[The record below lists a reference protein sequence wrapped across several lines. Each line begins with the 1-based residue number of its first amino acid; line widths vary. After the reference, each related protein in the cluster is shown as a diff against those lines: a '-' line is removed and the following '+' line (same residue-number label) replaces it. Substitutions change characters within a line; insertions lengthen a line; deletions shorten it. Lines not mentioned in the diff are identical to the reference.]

1 MAKSFLYSEGGASG
15 WTHGSFL
22 ALDLLDYDSDS
33 DGFSR
38 VGGTT
43 SVELLSITECSWDH
57 FPWRYICF
65 LWDNIVVRKIL
76 LLPFG
81 H

>member
-15 WTHGSFL
+15 WTLGWFL

-38 VGGTT
+38 VGATG
-43 SVELLSITECSWDH
+43 SVELLSIRECSWDH
-57 FPWRYICF
+57 FP
-65 LWDNIVVRKIL
+65 
-76 LLPFG
+76 
-81 H
+81 